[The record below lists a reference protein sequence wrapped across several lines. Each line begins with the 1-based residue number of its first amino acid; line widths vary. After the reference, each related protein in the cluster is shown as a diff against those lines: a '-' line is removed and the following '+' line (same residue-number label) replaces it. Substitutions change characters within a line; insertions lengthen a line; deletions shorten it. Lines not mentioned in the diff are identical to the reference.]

1 MFSVR
6 EAAKGTVHF
15 LVCMKLEAG
24 FMVIRKTDFVEI
36 VPYSYGD
43 FHMAQRKIY
52 ILHLMLGI
60 KKISEDQRD
69 KTNLVVN
76 KRMQCK

>member
-1 MFSVR
+1 MQ
-6 EAAKGTVHF
+6 A
-15 LVCMKLEAG
+15 EAG
-24 FMVIRKTDFVEI
+24 FIVIRKPDFVET

-43 FHMAQRKIY
+43 FHMAQKEKN
-52 ILHLMLGI
+52 ILYLMLGK

-69 KTNLVVN
+69 ETNLVVN